1 MSSHEGSRRAIIA
14 AFLAN
19 LGIAL
24 SKFLVFLLTG
34 AASLL
39 AEAIHSTA
47 DTGNQGL
54 LMLGAKQA
62 RKPADDE
69 HPFGYANRRYFW
81 SFIVA
86 LVLFSLGGLFA
97 IFEGIEK
104 LRNPHELDHVGLAI
118 GMLLFAIVL
127 EGWSFRTAYMESK
140 KIRGE
145 QSTFTFIRR
154 SRSPEIPVVL
164 LEDTGAL
171 IGLGIALFGV
181 VMATVTDEPRWDAAG
196 SLAIGILLVV
206 IAIFLANEM
215 ASLLLGEAATHE
227 DIAKI
232 RAAIDSHPCVVRIIH
247 LRTEHIGPEDIMLAT
262 KLEFDHGMTIEQL
275 AERDRRG
282 RGARPRRRPDHPP
295 HLHRARRLPRL
306 TPPVPRFAIKVEFAA
321 LARSPDLIARLT
333 PAFRARGDVVRAK
346 GAQLGGGRVGRVG
359 EPGRVAADRRLEQVA
374 HRARVAEGA
383 VARLGLERGTHARER
398 LGRGVV
404 GVLLAESRRR
414 SSAARRS
421 SSRGTRSSWRSGN
434 ARRDCR
440 RAASSW
446 ARDSRRR
453 PRRAVRARPPSP
465 SAASRSPRGRSPR
478 RFRSTARTPRR

>member
-1 MSSHEGSRRAIIA
+1 MSSQEGSKRAIIA

-104 LRNPHELDHVGLAI
+104 LRDPHELDHVGIAI

-127 EGWSFRTAYMESK
+127 ESWSFRTAYMESK

-181 VMATVTDEPRWDAAG
+181 CMAAVTDEPRWDAAG

-232 RAAIDSHPCVVRIIH
+232 RGAIESHPCVVRIIH

-275 AERDRRG
+275 AEEIDAVE
-282 RGARPRRRPDHPP
+282 AR
-295 HLHRARRLPRL
+295 
-306 TPPVPRFAIKVEFAA
+306 
-321 LARSPDLIARLT
+321 
-333 PAFRARGDVVRAK
+333 VRA
-346 GAQLGGGRVGRVG
+346 AVPITRLIFI
-359 EPGRVAADRRLEQVA
+359 EPDVY
-374 HRARVAEGA
+374 RA
-383 VARLGLERGTHARER
+383 
-398 LGRGVV
+398 
-404 GVLLAESRRR
+404 
-414 SSAARRS
+414 
-421 SSRGTRSSWRSGN
+421 
-434 ARRDCR
+434 
-440 RAASSW
+440 
-446 ARDSRRR
+446 
-453 PRRAVRARPPSP
+453 
-465 SAASRSPRGRSPR
+465 
-478 RFRSTARTPRR
+478 